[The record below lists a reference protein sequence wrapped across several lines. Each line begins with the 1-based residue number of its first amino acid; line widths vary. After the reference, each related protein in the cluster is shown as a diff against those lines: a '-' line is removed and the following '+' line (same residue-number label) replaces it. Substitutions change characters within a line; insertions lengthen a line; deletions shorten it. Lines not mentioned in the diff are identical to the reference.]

1 MNAPVLNMFN
11 NPILHSMANIIR
23 DYDDIREDR
32 RQRRRPRIS
41 FRPELEDDADVEANA
56 PKTEIMRLWKAKR
69 WKDLREALGAKAMI
83 AGAAMVQICLLYT
96 SPSPRDAT
104 LSRMPSSA

>member
-56 PKTEIMRLWKAKR
+56 PKRR
-69 WKDLREALGAKAMI
+69 
-83 AGAAMVQICLLYT
+83 
-96 SPSPRDAT
+96 
-104 LSRMPSSA
+104 